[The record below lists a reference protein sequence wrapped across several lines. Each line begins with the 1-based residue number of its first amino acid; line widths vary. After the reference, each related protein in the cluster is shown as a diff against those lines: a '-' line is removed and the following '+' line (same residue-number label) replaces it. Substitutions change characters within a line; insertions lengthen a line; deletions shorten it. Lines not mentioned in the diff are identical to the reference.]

1 MEASAAPARNVRFST
16 PAVRFPAEPQ
26 RALGR
31 SRRARGLLSSP
42 GVGKSSLAQRR
53 RFQIAAVGLLLATLR
68 AGAHAETAPPSP
80 PAPVVPLGPAAP
92 IDLRALPVLD
102 GPTLY
107 RVLGRPDLA
116 TRYEHRRA
124 AKTALRISGGILL
137 GAGVLIGVV
146 DILAV
151 ALDNSLRSLGCLPA
165 DGTGPIS
172 PSCQTSSSVS
182 AIPWLVALGGLG
194 MLVAPAFIATDPLT
208 PAEKRALIDS
218 ATGAPP
224 GRPLSLSISITPAP
238 TTGGARLLVGGRF

>member
-1 MEASAAPARNVRFST
+1 MA
-16 PAVRFPAEPQ
+16 
-26 RALGR
+26 
-31 SRRARGLLSSP
+31 
-42 GVGKSSLAQRR
+42 
-53 RFQIAAVGLLLATLR
+53 GLLLATLR
-68 AGAHAETAPPSP
+68 AAAHAETAPPSP
-80 PAPVVPLGPAAP
+80 AAPVVPLGAAAP

-137 GAGVLIGVV
+137 GAGVLVGVV

-151 ALDNSLRSLGCLPA
+151 AFDNTVRSVGCLPA
-165 DGTGPIS
+165 DGTGPVPS
-172 PSCQTSSSVS
+172 SCQTSASVS
-182 AIPWLVALGGLG
+182 GIPWLVALGGLG
-194 MLVAPAFIATDPLT
+194 MLIAPSFMPTDPLT

-224 GRPLSLSISITPAP
+224 GRPLSLSITPAP
-238 TTGGARLLVGGRF
+238 TAGGAQLLVGGHF

>member
-1 MEASAAPARNVRFST
+1 
-16 PAVRFPAEPQ
+16 
-26 RALGR
+26 
-31 SRRARGLLSSP
+31 LLSSS
-42 GVGKSSLAQRR
+42 GVRKSSLAQRL
-53 RFQIAAVGLLLATLR
+53 RFQSAAVGLLLATFP
-68 AGAHAETAPPSP
+68 AGAHPEIAPPSP
-80 PAPVVPLGPAAP
+80 PAPVVPLGPFGP

-124 AKTALRISGGILL
+124 TKTALRISGGILL

-151 ALDNSLRSLGCLPA
+151 ALDNTARSVACLPA
-165 DGTGPIS
+165 DGTGPTS
-172 PSCQTSSSVS
+172 GSCQTSASVS
-182 AIPWLVALGGLG
+182 GIPWLVALGGLG

-208 PAEKRALIDS
+208 SIEKRALIDS

-224 GRPLSLSISITPAP
+224 GRPFSLSITPAP
-238 TTGGARLLVGGRF
+238 TTGGAQLLLGGHF